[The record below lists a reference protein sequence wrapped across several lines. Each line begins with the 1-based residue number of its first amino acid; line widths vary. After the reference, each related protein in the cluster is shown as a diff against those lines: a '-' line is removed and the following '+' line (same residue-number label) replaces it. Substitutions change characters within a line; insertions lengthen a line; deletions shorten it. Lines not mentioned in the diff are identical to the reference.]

1 MKKTTFTYL
10 LLFIAANFMFAG
22 GIVTNTNQ
30 SASWIRSM
38 ARDASV
44 DVDAVFY
51 NPAGLTRMQDGFYF
65 QINSQTVN
73 QTRTITSTFPTINT
87 DTYTGST
94 NVPFLPTG
102 FIAYKKN
109 KLAVSAGFTVIGGG
123 GGAVFEKGLPEFE
136 YQMSGLPAALAG
148 LAPVGQQAGVDLSV
162 TGYDANVNFEGTS
175 AYYGIQAGVS
185 YQINDM
191 ISVGIGGRYVMAN
204 NSYTGAI
211 KDISVVTPTGNMRA
225 DAFMTTKA
233 IPTINGVK
241 TQLQGNINQ
250 LTPVSQAIGA
260 LVAGGAGGF
269 TLAQL
274 QQAGLITA
282 EQATQLTGVLIL
294 LGQNPQTTTV
304 QQFGNVVNATLTT
317 LNTNVATLTGTA
329 SALQAQAALLGD
341 KEVDVTQSG
350 SGFTPIVSVDL
361 EFLEGKLGIGL
372 KYEHKTNMK
381 VTTKVTKDDVGLYTD
396 GEEVTANIPAMLSVG
411 LRVKPIEKLR
421 IQAGYHY
428 YLDNSASYGRK
439 DDAGNFVNNGE
450 SVLIGGTT
458 TTYLAGNSY
467 EAAAGL
473 EFDLH
478 KMLTLSG
485 GFLMTASNPNA
496 VFQSALSHTL
506 KTKTFGFG
514 ARVNLTSRIGI
525 DLAYSLTDYDVYTKD
540 FGTGTGAYQESYDR
554 TANVFAAGLTLKL

>member
-10 LLFIAANFMFAG
+10 VLFLTANMMFAG

-30 SASWIRSM
+30 SAAWIRSM

-87 DTYTGST
+87 DTYTGTTS
-94 NVPFLPTG
+94 VPFLPTG

-148 LAPVGQQAGVDLSV
+148 LVPYVGQDLKV
-162 TGYDANVNFEGTS
+162 TGYSAEVNFEGTS

-185 YQINDM
+185 YKINDM
-191 ISVGIGGRYVMAN
+191 ISVGIGGRYVLAN
-204 NSYTGAI
+204 NAYLGSI
-211 KDISVVTPTGNMRA
+211 KNISVVTPSKTMLA
-225 DAFMTTKA
+225 SSYLTTEA
-233 IPTINGVK
+233 VPRLNNIV
-241 TQLQGNINQ
+241 TQLN
-250 LTPVSQAIGA
+250 PVNLALGA
-260 LVAGGAGGF
+260 LIQGGAGGF
-269 TLAQL
+269 TIPQL
-274 QQAGLITA
+274 QQAGIITA
-282 EQATQLTGVLIL
+282 EQAGQLSAVLTS
-294 LGQNPQTTTV
+294 LGQNPGTTTV
-304 QQFGNVVNATLTT
+304 SNFQNVVNGTIAT
-317 LNTNVATLTGTA
+317 LNTNI
-329 SALQAQAALLGD
+329 SALNGQAALLGD

-350 SGFTPIVSVDL
+350 RGFTPIVSVDL
-361 EFLEGKLGIGL
+361 EFLEGKLGVGL

-381 VTTKVTKDDVGLYTD
+381 VTTKVIKDDVGLYTD

-411 LRVKPIEKLR
+411 LRLKPLEKLR

-428 YLDNSASYGRK
+428 YLDNGASYGRK

-450 SVLIGGTT
+450 SVLIGGATT
-458 TTYLAGNSY
+458 T
-467 EAAAGL
+467 
-473 EFDLH
+473 
-478 KMLTLSG
+478 
-485 GFLMTASNPNA
+485 
-496 VFQSALSHTL
+496 
-506 KTKTFGFG
+506 
-514 ARVNLTSRIGI
+514 
-525 DLAYSLTDYDVYTKD
+525 
-540 FGTGTGAYQESYDR
+540 
-554 TANVFAAGLTLKL
+554 

>member
-10 LLFIAANFMFAG
+10 LLLFAANLMFAG

-51 NPAGLTRMQDGFYF
+51 NPAGLTRMQDGFYI

-87 DTYTGST
+87 DTYTGTT

-136 YQMSGLPAALAG
+136 YQMSGLPAGLAG
-148 LAPVGQQAGVDLSV
+148 LAPVGQQAGVDLTV
-162 TGYDANVNFEGTS
+162 TGYDAKVNFEGTS

-185 YQINDM
+185 YKINDM
-191 ISVGIGGRYVMAN
+191 ISVGIGGRYIMAN
-204 NSYTGAI
+204 NAYKGSI
-211 KDISVVTPTGNMRA
+211 KDISVVTPTGTLRA
-225 DAFMTTKA
+225 DQFMTTKA
-233 IPTINGVK
+233 IPTVNGVK

-250 LTPVSQAIGA
+250 LTPVSQAIGL

-274 QQAGLITA
+274 QAAGLITA
-282 EQATQLTGVLIL
+282 EQATQLSGVLLL

-304 QQFGNVVNATLTT
+304 QQFGTVVNATLAT

-350 SGFTPIVSVDL
+350 TGFTPFVSVDL
-361 EFLEGKLGIGL
+361 EFMEGKLGLGL

-381 VTTKVTKDDVGLYTD
+381 VVTKVVKDDVGLYTD
-396 GEEVTANIPAMLSVG
+396 GEEVTANLPGMISVG

-421 IQAGYHY
+421 VQAGYHY
-428 YLDNSASYGRK
+428 YLDNGASYGRK

-467 EAAAGL
+467 EAAVGL
-473 EFDLH
+473 EFDVI

-485 GFLMTASNPNA
+485 GFLMTSSNPNA
-496 VFQSALSHTL
+496 VFQNALSHTL

-525 DLAYSLTDYDVYTKD
+525 DLGYSMTDYDIYTKD
-540 FGTGTGAYQESYDR
+540 FGTFQESYDR
-554 TANVFAAGLTLKL
+554 TANVFAAGLTVKI

>member
-1 MKKTTFTYL
+1 MRRTTFTYL
-10 LLFIAANFMFAG
+10 LLFFTANFVFAG

-65 QINSQTVN
+65 QVNSQTVN
-73 QTRTITSTFPTINT
+73 QTRTITSSFPTLNT

-102 FIAYKKN
+102 FIAYKKD
-109 KLAVSAGFTVIGGG
+109 KLAISAGFTVIGGG
-123 GGAVFEKGLPEFE
+123 GGAVFENGLPEFE
-136 YQMSGLPAALAG
+136 YQMSGLPAGLAG

-162 TGYDANVNFEGTS
+162 TGYDADISFEGTS

-185 YQINDM
+185 YKINDM
-191 ISVGIGGRYVMAN
+191 ISVGIGGRYIMAN
-204 NSYTGAI
+204 NGYTGAI
-211 KDISVVTPTGNMRA
+211 KDISVVTPSGTMRA
-225 DAFMTTKA
+225 DDFMNTKA
-233 IPTINGVK
+233 IPTVNGVK

-250 LTPVSQAIGA
+250 LTPVSQAIGL

-274 QQAGLITA
+274 QAAGLITA
-282 EQATQLTGVLIL
+282 DQATQLTGVLLL

-304 QQFGNVVNATLTT
+304 QQFGTVVNATLAT

-329 SALQAQAALLGD
+329 AALQAQAAQLGD

-350 SGFTPIVSVDL
+350 AGFTPIISVDL
-361 EFLEGKLGIGL
+361 EFLEGMLGLAL

-381 VTTKVTKDDVGLYTD
+381 VTTKVTKDDVGFYTD
-396 GEEVTANIPAMLSVG
+396 GEEVTANLPGMISVG

-506 KTKTFGFG
+506 KTKTYGFG
-514 ARVNLTSRIGI
+514 ARVNLTSKIGI
-525 DLAYSLTDYDVYTKD
+525 DLAYSNTAYDIYTRD
-540 FGTGTGAYQESYDR
+540 FGTYNETYDR
-554 TANVFAAGLTLKL
+554 TASVFAAGLTFKF